1 MIDSLLSSIAA
12 LDLGLLKQ
20 PPTSALFILALSVV
34 ISLVTSISN
43 RMVIDIE
50 EHRRW
55 TIESHRLRQE
65 MMEAMRGGNQRRTAR
80 LQKRQQQMMKEQQKM
95 TANRLKLTLLFFVPF
110 ILIWQVL
117 RNFIGGVEYI
127 ALMPLKVPWIA
138 PQGTLS
144 FSTWYII
151 CSMATN
157 IVISRVLGLT
167 FEIDPSES

>member
-1 MIDSLLSSIAA
+1 MIDSLLSSMTA
-12 LDLGLLKQ
+12 LDLSLLKQ
-20 PPTSALFILALSVV
+20 PPTSALFILALSVA

-43 RMVIDIE
+43 RMVIDME

-65 MMEAMRGGNQRRTAR
+65 MMEAMRSGNQRRTAR

-117 RNFIGGVEYI
+117 RNFLGGVEYI
-127 ALMPLKVPWIA
+127 ALMPFKAPWIA
-138 PQGTLS
+138 PKGTLS
-144 FSTWYII
+144 FSTWYIL

>member
-1 MIDSLLSSIAA
+1 
-12 LDLGLLKQ
+12 
-20 PPTSALFILALSVV
+20 
-34 ISLVTSISN
+34 
-43 RMVIDIE
+43 
-50 EHRRW
+50 
-55 TIESHRLRQE
+55 
-65 MMEAMRGGNQRRTAR
+65 MEAMRSGNQRRTAR

-127 ALMPLKVPWIA
+127 ALMPFKVPWIA
-138 PQGTLS
+138 PKGTLS